1 MKRYKVLVVD
11 DQPKLVKLLTTNL
24 KTQGYEI
31 IEAGT
36 GKQAIELA
44 ALEMPDV
51 VILDLMLPD
60 MSGFE
65 VCDQLRAMSDVPI
78 LMLTARTR
86 DNDKLHGFR
95 VGADDY
101 ITKPFNARELVA
113 RVRALLRLIRH
124 TGGEPAA
131 NIIQAGDL
139 AVDRD
144 RHTATV
150 AGQPVDLTPKE
161 FDLLATLIAD
171 RGRVFGREML
181 LERVWGYD
189 YIGESRTV
197 DVHIQRLRQKIESDP
212 ANPRYLLTVRGIGY
226 KFAAEEE
233 L

>member
-11 DQPKLVKLLTTNL
+11 DQPKLVRLLTTNL

-44 ALEMPDV
+44 AREMPDV

-86 DNDKLHGFR
+86 DTDKLHGFR

-101 ITKPFNARELVA
+101 ITKPFNIEELLARVAVALRRSAGAPATPTATEIGPLRVDPVARRVTVGGEPVHLTPTEYSLLSYLVA
-113 RVRALLRLIRH
+113 NQGKVLLHEQVLAHVWGPEYADSVDYLRVYIAHLRRKLGAEAGRLIRTI
-124 TGGEPAA
+124 TG
-131 NIIQAGDL
+131 
-139 AVDRD
+139 V
-144 RHTATV
+144 
-150 AGQPVDLTPKE
+150 
-161 FDLLATLIAD
+161 
-171 RGRVFGREML
+171 
-181 LERVWGYD
+181 GY
-189 YIGESRTV
+189 TV
-197 DVHIQRLRQKIESDP
+197 DS
-212 ANPRYLLTVRGIGY
+212 G
-226 KFAAEEE
+226 AEQGPSA
-233 L
+233 